1 MRTKKYLTWL
11 LVGAV
16 CASTLLAG
24 CGKKKEVEKKEVPQ
38 ETVEEP
44 EEKEEAK
51 EIVLQPKEPETEQ
64 IPEGMMKSY
73 LTGEYVSPAIG
84 QRRPVAVML
93 NNIQAAVPQAGIAN
107 AGVVYE
113 APVEGGITRLMG
125 IFEDYDNLEKIGSVR
140 SCRDYYIFYAMEF
153 EALYAHYGQAA
164 YALPYLEIPEVNN
177 LSGLSGYGAEVYYR
191 TTDRVAPHNA
201 YTSFAGLQKGIEING
216 YSQEYSADY
225 KGHFQFAWVGK
236 EAAPAGGTPATT
248 IKPGYSVNAP
258 WFDYNA
264 EEKLYYRFQYGEPQ
278 IDELTSGQ
286 LAYKNVILQYCPWE
300 NYEDS
305 AYLHINVM
313 SGGSGK
319 YISEGQAIDITWKKD
334 SEWAPTHYYDAN
346 GNEITLNP
354 GKTWICIIQDTNAD
368 QVEITGPEPA
378 APEAA
383 ENPDPA
389 ADQDAVQGAENLAE
403 TPEDTGAEEAPVQ

>member
-1 MRTKKYLTWL
+1 M
-11 LVGAV
+11 
-16 CASTLLAG
+16 
-24 CGKKKEVEKKEVPQ
+24 
-38 ETVEEP
+38 
-44 EEKEEAK
+44 
-51 EIVLQPKEPETEQ
+51 
-64 IPEGMMKSY
+64 
-73 LTGEYVSPAIG
+73 
-84 QRRPVAVML
+84 
-93 NNIQAAVPQAGIAN
+93 
-107 AGVVYE
+107 
-113 APVEGGITRLMG
+113 
-125 IFEDYDNLEKIGSVR
+125 
-140 SCRDYYIFYAMEF
+140 
-153 EALYAHYGQAA
+153 
-164 YALPYLEIPEVNN
+164 
-177 LSGLSGYGAEVYYR
+177 
-191 TTDRVAPHNA
+191 APHNA

-403 TPEDTGAEEAPVQ
+403 TPEDTGAEAAPAQ